1 MKLGRFD
8 IQPSMKLQVI
18 DDKLAEVNSIL
29 DSYNIVCAELDAAL
43 ERGELD
49 PLMYDIER
57 TGYDQ
62 THQVYFMSRDRLLTQ
77 RDRASSRL
85 AKAVLKQ
92 KT

>member
-8 IQPSMKLQVI
+8 AQPNEKIQVI
-18 DDKLAEVNSIL
+18 DDKLAKINMIL
-29 DSYNIVCAELDAAL
+29 DSYNTVCAELDAAL
-43 ERGELD
+43 ETGKID
-49 PLMYDIER
+49 PFMHDMQR

-62 THQVYFMSRDRLLTQ
+62 TYQVYFMSRNRLLTQ